1 MIEKVFAA
9 YLITDDID
17 RAPDDSEVHF
27 ERFEQEHSL
36 AQGLEPRD
44 GRQGGSLLGCLMGCT
59 RELRVGFINRISL
72 KLNCYSLNLMLK

>member
-1 MIEKVFAA
+1 MFHSVPGDDWESVSC
-9 YLITDDID
+9 LITDDID
-17 RAPDDSEVHF
+17 SAPDDSEVHF

-59 RELRVGFINRISL
+59 RELRVGLQTKSVSSWIAIV
-72 KLNCYSLNLMLK
+72 